1 MSLRYA
7 VVWDM
12 AGIELVRETGI
23 LALLSCTAKGSLYA
37 CLTGIQPGGLGCAC
51 QVGIYKTDNATKSVT
66 ITPAAFAVRPAA
78 DALPSAQ
85 LVAAQ

>member
-1 MSLRYA
+1 MGPR
-7 VVWDM
+7 
-12 AGIELVRETGI
+12 AGASHPGPRMTPTQAGRG
-23 LALLSCTAKGSLYA
+23 GSA
-37 CLTGIQPGGLGCAC
+37 RVHRALTGGMCMR

-78 DALPSAQ
+78 DAPPPAQ